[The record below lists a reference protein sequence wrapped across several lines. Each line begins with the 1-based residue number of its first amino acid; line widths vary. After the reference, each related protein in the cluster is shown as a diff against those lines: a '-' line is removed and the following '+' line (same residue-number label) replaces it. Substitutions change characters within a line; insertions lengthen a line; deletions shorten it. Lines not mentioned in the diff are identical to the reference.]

1 MAQQIKALVTKP
13 DILSLFIGTHIVE
26 GENQLLQLY
35 SDLHTWT
42 ITCVHTHTLYSIY
55 TYIPVK
61 KILNALGTPYLQLF
75 HMAYYERS
83 VIALQ
88 G

>member
-13 DILSLFIGTHIVE
+13 DILSLFIGTYIVE

-42 ITCVHTHTLYSIY
+42 IHNMCTHTLSTLSIY
-55 TYIPVK
+55 TYIHVK
-61 KILNALGTPYLQLF
+61 KNFKCIGHTLPTAFPHGTL
-75 HMAYYERS
+75 
-83 VIALQ
+83 
-88 G
+88 